1 MMRIGQDARD
11 ELWMNGRNRRG
22 EAQRI
27 IEEYEESY
35 CVDIHQVRMMKILK
49 N

>member
-1 MMRIGQDARD
+1 
-11 ELWMNGRNRRG
+11 MNGRNRRG

-35 CVDIHQVRMMKILK
+35 CVDIHQVPDDENIKKLK
-49 N
+49 LMLRL